1 MGGGA
6 SRYKAPRTQP
16 TGSSAK
22 CTAIQRPQ
30 WWLLPWLSPPSWSV
44 RMVPGYKWPLGL
56 SSEQREARH
65 TTTRTDWWVVSL
77 VNYLSVSPREQESIA
92 LILACRCWTSFT
104 VWLVLV
110 RGFGYPMTVS
120 IWDRGMLWPV
130 SLTKTYMGNLFAI
143 GKQPQLLHRHS
154 QPSTGLRIPLSIC
167 TVIFQFLNTTKL
179 CVVST
184 SQGPKFLL
192 P

>member
-1 MGGGA
+1 MYSNTETSVMTSPMTFTSLMVSEDGA
-6 SRYKAPRTQP
+6 WLQVALGTQQW
-16 TGSSAK
+16 TKGS
-22 CTAIQRPQ
+22 Q
-30 WWLLPWLSPPSWSV
+30 
-44 RMVPGYKWPLGL
+44 
-56 SSEQREARH
+56 
-65 TTTRTDWWVVSL
+65 TRTDWWVVSL

-120 IWDRGMLWPV
+120 ILDRGMLWPV
-130 SLTKTYMGNLFAI
+130 SLTKTYIGNLFAI